1 MTFNE
6 HRNRQKSVAIYA
18 VLIFFLTITPR
29 VNASEMTHGE
39 MQAAIRSANFSCKQ
53 VINLESSGDNAWT
66 VKCNSGS
73 FRVTRDQ
80 NGKFAVSKVGE

>member
-1 MTFNE
+1 MIFNE
-6 HRNRQKSVAIYA
+6 YRNRQKSVAIYA
-18 VLIFFLTITPR
+18 VLIFFLTITPW

-39 MQAAIRSANFSCKQ
+39 MQAAIRSANFPCAQ
-53 VINLESSGDNAWT
+53 VINLEGSGDSWS

-80 NGKFAVSKVGE
+80 NGKFAVSKVEE